1 MNWYSNTGRA
11 RLVRELMAK
20 GFSVRKA
27 EKTVNAVFDR
37 MIAALRRGERVEL
50 PVGWIQAKLR
60 EGKPRTQVKRL
71 SNIHTRKTRLVIA
84 RYAGRRRVVT
94 FKPDES
100 LDLTPLPTPPPPL
113 TAEQVE
119 CRRLAAEL
127 LGKPVDDQV
136 MAVLQQAADFPRPR
150 PGALLNRLRTIRGK
164 GLNCGLPESLAQ
176 HIHSH
181 HWL

>member
-84 RYAGRRRVVT
+84 RYAGPAARRHLQAGREPG
-94 FKPDES
+94 PDAPAAS
-100 LDLTPLPTPPPPL
+100 FS
-113 TAEQVE
+113 TAH
-119 CRRLAAEL
+119 
-127 LGKPVDDQV
+127 G
-136 MAVLQQAADFPRPR
+136 
-150 PGALLNRLRTIRGK
+150 GTG
-164 GLNCGLPESLAQ
+164 
-176 HIHSH
+176 
-181 HWL
+181 